1 MENMQLGLELETE
14 LYLLAVIIGF
24 AMGGVYDLFRMM
36 RVVFKSAK
44 VFTFICDLIYTLLF
58 WFVLFTFCTGLTGQ
72 IRVFALT
79 GMLIG
84 ALMERVSI
92 GNAVVR
98 LFSRVWKWLSEKV
111 FKPLGRFM
119 TKSAGKIKRVFVKNS
134 LNYQKDEKNEKNHLK
149 VEL

>member
-36 RVVFKSAK
+36 RVIFKSGK
-44 VFTFICDLIYTLLF
+44 VFTFFCDLSYTLLF

-72 IRVFALT
+72 IRIFALT

-84 ALMERVSI
+84 ALMERISI
-92 GNAVVR
+92 GNAALR
-98 LFSRVWKWLSEKV
+98 LFSRAWKALSARILR
-111 FKPLGRFM
+111 PLGRVM
-119 TKSAGKIKRVFVKNS
+119 TKSAKKIKEVFVKNC
-134 LNYQKDEKNEKNHLK
+134 LKYQKDEKNEKNHLK